1 MKTDASGKILRRLLF
16 CGKDMDIVRMISI
29 KSLLS
34 PSFDDKMME
43 IRSI

>member
-1 MKTDASGKILRRLLF
+1 MIYVQQIRLLF
-16 CGKDMDIVRMISI
+16 CGKGIDTVRTVSI

-43 IRSI
+43 IGSI